1 MRVAVDHRETILQT
15 AAKLFA
21 RKPFHEVLMDDVA
34 EQAGIAKGTLYR
46 HFENK
51 DDLFGALSMQYLEML
66 GIEIGKIEAQIDA
79 PLNRIDAM
87 LVRLVELIRE
97 HHDFFQVMQRH
108 ESNLWAVRGTEFL
121 ARRNVMRD
129 CFIRAIRAAESSGEL
144 ALPFEATYA
153 ADMLLGMMRNLLRF
167 SDPQP
172 APREMARMI
181 LHIFVR
187 GLQAGREVGGAT

>member
-1 MRVAVDHRETILQT
+1 MRIAVDHRETILHT

-21 RKPFHEVLMDDVA
+21 RRPFHEVLMDDVA

-51 DDLFGALSMQYLEML
+51 DELFAALSMQYMAML
-66 GIEIGKIEAQIDA
+66 GSEVGKIEAKIHD
-79 PLNRIDAM
+79 PLNRIESM
-87 LVRLVELIRE
+87 LVRLMELIRE
-97 HHDFFQVMQRH
+97 HNDFFQVMQRH
-108 ESNLWAVRGTEFL
+108 ESNLWAIRGTEFL

-129 CFIRAIRAAESSGEL
+129 CFMRAIRDAESSGEL

-172 APREMARMI
+172 PPREMARMI

-187 GLQAGREVGGAT
+187 GLHAERAVGGVK